1 MHARGMF
8 LRPRQPIFPPDFNP
22 DTFCPYLMFLAGEGR
37 LPVDIRLLKTHSLR
51 IGGHTYFTAMGMIRD
66 LTDYLGRRK
75 VARCSLRYYRSSPHL
90 TLSAIRRFF
99 RSVPPP

>member
-8 LRPRQPIFPPDFNP
+8 LRPHQLIFPTGFNP
-22 DTFCPYLMFLAGEGR
+22 DTLCPYLMFLAGEGR
-37 LPVDIRLLKTHSLR
+37 LPVDIRLQKTHSLH

-75 VARCSLRYYRSSPHL
+75 VARSSLRYYRSSPRL
-90 TLSAIRRFF
+90 TISAIRRFF
-99 RSVPPP
+99 RSVPMP